1 MPTPL
6 IDYAD
11 LPPAR
16 RAALEGVVRDQ
27 TLLAH
32 VVAWAGPA
40 AIEEIVTQ
48 DEYTHDVLIPFERDL
63 YLVYDST

>member
-6 IDYAD
+6 LDYAR
-11 LPPAR
+11 LEPAR
-16 RAALEGVVRDQ
+16 RDALQAIVDKH

-32 VVAWAGPA
+32 VIAWAGPA

-48 DEYTHDVLIPFERDL
+48 DEYTHDVLLPYDRDL